1 MQDLLSA
8 VEDVCGVDRRAG
20 SAAVGSG
27 VREAGGPDG
36 AAGAK
41 HRVVGSI
48 DRQDAVLGTEAGQ
61 KGADLLGDHL
71 MVTGGEGVVDL
82 KW

>member
-41 HRVVGSI
+41 HHLVGSV
-48 DRQDAVLGTEAGQ
+48 DGKDAVCGTGSGQ
-61 KGADLLGDHL
+61 KGENLLGI
-71 MVTGGEGVVDL
+71 T
-82 KW
+82 

>member
-8 VEDVCGVDRRAG
+8 MGDVCRVGGRAG
-20 SAAVGSG
+20 SAAVGSW

-41 HRVVGSI
+41 HHLVGSA
-48 DRQDAVLGTEAGQ
+48 DRKDAVSGTEAGQ

-71 MVTGGEGVVDL
+71 MVLAESGRL
-82 KW
+82 I